1 MIKDIVY
8 LFIDLFKLIF
18 PLFLRINK
26 DIENYGKLVELET
39 DPVKKEELKSKIKEL
54 YVQKMTKSSKF
65 DYFSM
70 MLFNKKYPRAK
81 LGSYHFKYM
90 SKQEG
95 RFLIFE
101 YDQDFHVIAI
111 YGWLNYQQFKVQFLK
126 AAAFLLVGYL
136 FMNIPNILTFTPLS
150 TRLKDMEDIIYL
162 LPHGCMIIGLI
173 LLVLGVFQSQKV
185 ITYQY
190 LKEKGVI
197 TVLPFI

>member
-1 MIKDIVY
+1 MIKDVVY

-39 DPVKKEELKSKIKEL
+39 DLNKKEELRTKIKEL
-54 YVQKMTKSSKF
+54 YVQKMTRSSKF

-101 YDQDFHVIAI
+101 YDEDFHVIAI
-111 YGWLNYQQFKVQFLK
+111 YGWLNYQQFKIQFLK

-136 FMNIPNILTFTPLS
+136 FMNIPNLLTFTSLKP
-150 TRLKDMEDIIYL
+150 RLLDMKDIVYF
-162 LPHGCMIIGLI
+162 LPHGCIVIGLI

-190 LKEKGVI
+190 LKDRGVI